1 MGKTFK
7 GSVLHSPP
15 PLMSSNVEDRRER
28 YGGDTGDVSDTGGHT
43 DVSDTGECEGRKRNG
58 GK

>member
-1 MGKTFK
+1 MIK